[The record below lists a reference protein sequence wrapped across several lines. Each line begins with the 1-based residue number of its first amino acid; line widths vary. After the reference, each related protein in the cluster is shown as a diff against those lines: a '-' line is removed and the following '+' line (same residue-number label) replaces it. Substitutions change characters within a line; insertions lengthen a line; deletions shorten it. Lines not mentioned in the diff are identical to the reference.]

1 MNGGIKDEALTQGV
15 KFVGIDKVIQYPIRL
30 QTIQSK
36 IFQYLQATAKRQRLI
51 SNMTTKLIQLKQQKC
66 TRNLGISLRKISK
79 VDG

>member
-15 KFVGIDKVIQYPIRL
+15 KFVGIDKVIQYPPACKPSNQKYFSIYKRR
-30 QTIQSK
+30 QKTTIDIKYDYKVDS
-36 IFQYLQATAKRQRLI
+36 
-51 SNMTTKLIQLKQQKC
+51 TKAAKC